1 MRTYLHYYHQILS
14 LGLPIIVS
22 QAGMIVVG
30 FADNMMV
37 AYYDAH
43 ALAAAAF
50 VNNLFGMAILGC
62 IGFTYGITP
71 LVGALFGSGRHEEIG
86 RTMHTAVRLN
96 MLYALLITAVM
107 TVLYLNLESLGQQ
120 PELLP
125 LIRPYYKLYI
135 AGIIPVSLYNVFA
148 QWSYGI
154 KNTRMPMWVILL
166 SNGLNVVGNY
176 LLIFGH
182 LGLPRLGLTGAGIST
197 LITRWL
203 CPLIVVGY
211 FMLRAD
217 CAVYRRGYRQARVS
231 LRAMWSLLK
240 ASLPVSLQ
248 LMFETGSF
256 SIAAVMAGWIGWVEP
271 AAFQVM
277 VTLGTLG
284 FCLYYA
290 LGSATSVLIA
300 NAAGE
305 GNRRAMRSIGWAGYH
320 MTLLMAL
327 VAMAVFTLAGPQIID
342 FFADHH
348 PQVVAMAVS
357 LIPAM
362 CLYQVADAT
371 QVNFANALR
380 GTSHVMPMLG
390 IAFFSYMVVGVPSTY
405 LMGFTLGWGIQ
416 GIFLSFSVSL
426 LTAAA
431 LFLYFFL
438 RHSNESTKQ

>member
-1 MRTYLHYYHQILS
+1 MRRYLNHYRRIVA

-22 QAGMIVVG
+22 QAGMIAVG

-50 VNNLFGMAILGC
+50 VNNLFGMAVLGC

-71 LVGALFGSGRHEEIG
+71 LVGALFGRNERERIG
-86 RTMHTAVRLN
+86 ATMRGAMWLNVAYSLLVTAI
-96 MLYALLITAVM
+96 MAV
-107 TVLYLNLESLGQQ
+107 VYLNLDRMGQQ

-125 LIRPYYKLYI
+125 LIRPYFKLYLC
-135 AGIIPVSLYNVFA
+135 GLLPVSLFNVFA

-154 KNTRMPMWVILL
+154 KNTKMPMWVVLL
-166 SNGLNVVGNY
+166 SNALNVLGNFA
-176 LLIFGH
+176 LIFGH
-182 LGLPRLGLTGAGIST
+182 FGLPRMGLTGAGLST
-197 LITRWL
+197 LLTRWL
-203 CPLIVVGY
+203 CPVIIAGY
-211 FMLRAD
+211 FALHRSNRI
-217 CAVYRRGYRQARVS
+217 YRLGWRRGTVTPGGI
-231 LRAMWSLLK
+231 LSLLK

-284 FCLYYA
+284 FCFYYA
-290 LGSATSVLIA
+290 LGSATSVLVA
-300 NAAGE
+300 NAAGV
-305 GNRRAMRSIGWAGYH
+305 GDRHTMRSIGWAGYH
-320 MTLLMAL
+320 LTLLMAL
-327 VAMAVFTLAGPQIID
+327 GAMAIFGAFGPQIID
-342 FFADHH
+342 FFADGH
-348 PQVVAMAVS
+348 PLVVATAVS

-362 CLYQVADAT
+362 CLYQLADAT

-380 GTSHVMPMLG
+380 GTGHVMPMLG
-390 IAFFSYMVVGVPSTY
+390 IAFVSYMVIGVPATY
-405 LMGFTLGWGIQ
+405 LLGFTFGLGIQ

-426 LTAAA
+426 FVAAS

-438 RHSNESTKQ
+438 KHSKPHETT